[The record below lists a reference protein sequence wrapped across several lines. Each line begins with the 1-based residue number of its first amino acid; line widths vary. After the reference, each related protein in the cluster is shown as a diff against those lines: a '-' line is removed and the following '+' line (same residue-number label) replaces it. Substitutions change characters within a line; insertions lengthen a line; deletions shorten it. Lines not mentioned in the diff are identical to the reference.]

1 MKKVD
6 LVIPL
11 YNESE
16 AVPFLFQRLAQVFNT
31 IDDYRYHFIFVNDGS
46 KDDTLSRLE
55 SYCQSFPLSCKII
68 SLSRNFGHQSAVG
81 AGLMSSTGDAAV
93 VIDADLQ
100 DPPEIIKEMIKKW
113 ESGFKIVYARR
124 TRRHGESAFKLLS
137 ATLFYR
143 FINFAANVDI
153 PRDTGDFRLM
163 DKVVVQSLN
172 ALPERNRF
180 IRGLVPWLGFSHSFV
195 EYEREERAVGVTKY
209 PLPKMV
215 KLAIDGISAFS
226 TLPIRLCTYFG
237 VTVIVASIVI
247 ALKIV
252 FDRFFHPGY
261 LITGWASVMVMILFF
276 GGVQLLFLG
285 IIGEY
290 IGRIFNEVKG
300 RPNFIIEKELNF
312 EKINLPAN

>member
-1 MKKVD
+1 MKQID

-16 AVPFLFQRLAQVFNT
+16 AVPFLFQRLTLVFNKT
-31 IDDYRYHFIFVNDGS
+31 EEYQYHFIFVNDGS
-46 KDDTLSRLE
+46 KDDTLFKLE
-55 SYCQSFPLSCKII
+55 AHCEKFPFPSKVI

-81 AGLMSSTGDAAV
+81 AGLLSSKGEAAV

-100 DPPEIIKEMIKKW
+100 DPPEVIKEMIKKW
-113 ESGFKIVYARR
+113 ESGFKVVYGRR
-124 TRRHGESAFKLLS
+124 SKRHGESTFKLLS
-137 ATLFYR
+137 ASLFYR
-143 FINFAANVDI
+143 FITFAANVDI

-195 EYEREERAVGVTKY
+195 EYERDERTVGETKY

-237 VTVIVASIVI
+237 VSVILVSIVI

-252 FDRFFHPGY
+252 FDRFYHPGY

-290 IGRIFNEVKG
+290 IGRIFSEVKG
-300 RPNFIIEKELNF
+300 RPNFIVEKELSFN
-312 EKINLPAN
+312 KN